1 MPAVLLRGRRI
12 PSRQRRRWLKRDY
25 RRHPPHEQTDRSIR
39 KRRAASIILASQ
51 SKASPKRADFY
62 EALGLRVTHEE
73 TVEHEG
79 VRVAMI
85 PLGESRVELLEPL
98 GPETPSVASL
108 ASVALDCIMSRCTSM
123 TSTPRGH
130 SCRRAERHIV
140 SPAIQTGAGGH
151 LYFFVHPK
159 STGGVLLEICQD
171 PA

>member
-1 MPAVLLRGRRI
+1 MNKLPRIAGARIDHLGIAVESIGAARG
-12 PSRQRRRWLKRDY
+12 
-25 RRHPPHEQTDRSIR
+25 
-39 KRRAASIILASQ
+39 
-51 SKASPKRADFY
+51 FY

-98 GPETPSVASL
+98 GPETPVGRFLSKRGAGL
-108 ASVALDCIMSRCTSM
+108 HHVALHVDDIESTWTELQSRGYSIT
-123 TSTPRGH
+123 
-130 SCRRAERHIV
+130 
-140 SPAIQTGAGGH
+140 SPAIQRGAGGH

-171 PA
+171 PS

>member
-1 MPAVLLRGRRI
+1 MSKNMEAFVSGARIDHLGIAVESIAQSRG
-12 PSRQRRRWLKRDY
+12 
-25 RRHPPHEQTDRSIR
+25 
-39 KRRAASIILASQ
+39 
-51 SKASPKRADFY
+51 FY

-98 GPETPSVASL
+98 SPETVVGRSVSK
-108 ASVALDCIMSRCTSM
+108 
-123 TSTPRGH
+123 RGDGLH
-130 SCRRAERHIV
+130 HIARPVDGIDAAWAELQARGVVLV

-171 PA
+171 PE

>member
-1 MPAVLLRGRRI
+1 MSKVSETSVRGARIDHLGIAVESIAQARG
-12 PSRQRRRWLKRDY
+12 L
-25 RRHPPHEQTDRSIR
+25 
-39 KRRAASIILASQ
+39 
-51 SKASPKRADFY
+51 Y
-62 EALGLRVTHEE
+62 EALGLRVTQEE

-79 VRVAMI
+79 VRTAMI

-98 GPETPSVASL
+98 GPETTVGRFLSKRGAGL
-108 ASVALDCIMSRCTSM
+108 HHVALHVDDIAAAWAELQA
-123 TSTPRGH
+123 RGVT
-130 SCRRAERHIV
+130 IV